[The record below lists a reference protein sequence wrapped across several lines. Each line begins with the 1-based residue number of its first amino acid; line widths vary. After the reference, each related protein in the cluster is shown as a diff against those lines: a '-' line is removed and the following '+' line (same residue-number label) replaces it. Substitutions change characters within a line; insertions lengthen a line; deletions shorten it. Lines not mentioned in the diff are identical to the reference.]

1 VASTKVLLQ
10 IFPCHHVT
18 KSLAGLAGLFSLL
31 FMLSGCQT
39 VATPEQVTLEFWEAM
54 AQGNLESAR
63 KHATLETQHLV
74 TKQQNLEGASVK
86 TGEVVI
92 DGPNAKVS
100 TIMTLKKPESNK
112 PLSFNTV
119 LLKEHDLWK
128 VDYQQTLN
136 NLSNLPF
143 GELFNSLRAIGEAIN
158 KELEKQIPLFEQQIP
173 LFEKQIKSF
182 SEELIRQLDEFRRNL
197 EKSIPPEKQKPHSG
211 TI

>member
-1 VASTKVLLQ
+1 MVTTKVLLQ
-10 IFPCHHVT
+10 MFPCHHAT
-18 KSLAGLAGLFSLL
+18 KSLSGLAGLFSLL
-31 FMLSGCQT
+31 FMLSGCQA
-39 VATPEQVTLEFWEAM
+39 VLTPEQVTLAFWEAM

-63 KHATLETQHLV
+63 KHATQETQQLV
-74 TKQQNLEGASVK
+74 TKQQNLEGASIK

-92 DGPNAKVS
+92 DGPNATVS

-112 PLSFNTV
+112 HLSFNTV

-128 VDYQQTLN
+128 VDYQQTLT
-136 NLSNLPF
+136 NLSILPF
-143 GELFNSLRAIGEAIN
+143 GELFNSLRAIGDVIN
-158 KELEKQIPLFEQQIP
+158 KELEQQVP

-197 EKSIPPEKQKPHSG
+197 EKSIPPEKQNPHSG

>member
-1 VASTKVLLQ
+1 MTKVLLQ
-10 IFPCHHVT
+10 ISPFHHVT
-18 KSLAGLAGLFSLL
+18 KRLAELAIFFSLL
-31 FMLSGCQT
+31 LLSGCQA
-39 VATPEQVTLEFWEAM
+39 VSTPEQVTLTFWEAM

-63 KHATLETQHLV
+63 KHATQETQHLV
-74 TKQQNLEGASVK
+74 TKQQNLEGASIK

-92 DGPNAKVS
+92 DGPNATVS
-100 TIMTLKKPESNK
+100 TSMTLKKPENNK
-112 PLSFNTV
+112 HLSFNTV

-136 NLSNLPF
+136 NLSILPF
-143 GELFNSLRAIGEAIN
+143 GELFNSLRAIGDTIN
-158 KELEKQIPLFEQQIP
+158 KELEQQIP

-197 EKSIPPEKQKPHSG
+197 EKSIPPEKSKPYSG

>member
-1 VASTKVLLQ
+1 
-10 IFPCHHVT
+10 
-18 KSLAGLAGLFSLL
+18 
-31 FMLSGCQT
+31 
-39 VATPEQVTLEFWEAM
+39 
-54 AQGNLESAR
+54 
-63 KHATLETQHLV
+63 V
-74 TKQQNLEGASVK
+74 TKQQNLEGASLK

-92 DGPNAKVS
+92 DGPNARVS

-119 LLKEHDLWK
+119 LLKQNDLWK

-136 NLSNLPF
+136 NLSVLPF
-143 GELFNSLRAIGEAIN
+143 GELFKSLRAIGDAIN
-158 KELEKQIPLFEQQIP
+158 KELEQQIP

-197 EKSIPPEKQKPHSG
+197 EKSIPPENQKPHSG

>member
-1 VASTKVLLQ
+1 MATIKVLLQ
-10 IFPCHHVT
+10 IFPCHQAT

-31 FMLSGCQT
+31 FMLSGCQA
-39 VATPEQVTLEFWEAM
+39 VLTPEQVTLAFWEAM
-54 AQGNLESAR
+54 AQGDLESAR
-63 KHATLETQHLV
+63 KHATQETQHLV
-74 TKQQNLEGASVK
+74 AKQQNLEGASLK

-100 TIMTLKKPESNK
+100 TIMTLKKPENNEY
-112 PLSFNTV
+112 LSFNTV
-119 LLKEHDLWK
+119 LLKENDLWK

-136 NLSNLPF
+136 NLSILPF
-143 GELFNSLRAIGEAIN
+143 GELFNSLRAIGDAIN
-158 KELEKQIPLFEQQIP
+158 KELEQQVP

-197 EKSIPPEKQKPHSG
+197 EKSIPPPEKQKSYPG

>member
-1 VASTKVLLQ
+1 MTNKMLLK
-10 IFPCHHVT
+10 IFPCHHAR
-18 KSLAGLAGLFSLL
+18 KCLAGLAGLFSLL
-31 FMLSGCQT
+31 FMLSSCQT
-39 VATPEQVTLEFWEAM
+39 ALTPEQVTLAFWEAM

-63 KHATLETQHLV
+63 KQATQETQHLV
-74 TKQQNLEGASVK
+74 TKQQNMEGVSIK

-92 DGPNAKVS
+92 DGPNVRVS
-100 TIMTLKKPESNK
+100 TTLTLKKPESSQ
-112 PLSFNTV
+112 PLTFNTV

-136 NLSNLPF
+136 NLSILPL
-143 GELFNSLRAIGEAIN
+143 GDLFNSLRAIGDTIN
-158 KELEKQIPLFEQQIP
+158 KELEQQVP

-197 EKSIPPEKQKPHSG
+197 EKPSPPEKQTPHSG